1 MKKLS
6 AFTLIEL
13 MITIAIAAILLTA
26 AWSGLSTVIKN
37 NRVGTQAHEVFTA
50 LSLARSEAIKR
61 SANISVCSD
70 NNTTAWQSGWKIMT
84 DTDSDCTIDA
94 GDIVLREWGSLTG
107 DITLTGSGGDDPSFI
122 TFSSD
127 GRADSALTL
136 TLVPPECS
144 GDQARTIS
152 VSATGRPSLAEISCP

>member
-13 MITIAIAAILLTA
+13 MITISIAAILLTA
-26 AWSGLSTVIKN
+26 AWSGFSTSIKN

-50 LSLARSEAIKR
+50 LNLARSEAIKR

-70 NNTTAWQSGWKIMT
+70 NNTTAWQSGWFIMT

-94 GDIVLREWGSLTG
+94 GDIVLREWDSFTG
-107 DITLTGSGGDDPSFI
+107 DITLTGSNSSI
-122 TFSSD
+122 TYSSD

-144 GDQARTIS
+144 GVQARKIS
-152 VSATGRPSLAEISCP
+152 VSATGRPSLAETSCP